1 VSDLTPFY
9 GNTVISHF
17 GDVDRKC
24 TFCKKLMEKQK
35 REELGRELTVAE
47 INDIN
52 APDEDRPHIFWE
64 CRTVYNCIQDVY
76 KRYWGLNTDVE
87 KEHFLLGKDMGTVKA
102 TVLHMYITM
111 FVKYKIWKYKLA
123 NVLPKSNSIF
133 TDLTQWVG
141 NLTSHNKWRIMLP
154 LVRQHVTL

>member
-1 VSDLTPFY
+1 
-9 GNTVISHF
+9 
-17 GDVDRKC
+17 
-24 TFCKKLMEKQK
+24 M
-35 REELGRELTVAE
+35 LGSNR
-47 INDIN
+47 
-52 APDEDRPHIFWE
+52 IFS
-64 CRTVYNCIQDVY
+64 I
-76 KRYWGLNTDVE
+76 KRYWGLATDVE
-87 KEHFLLGKDMGTVKA
+87 KEHFLLGKDMGTVEA
-102 TVLHMYITM
+102 TVLHMCITM